1 MIDSLTYHLNQQ
13 RSIMRL
19 GEEVNM
25 IEPVANDHGKRVK
38 IQLVSG
44 KQITT
49 EMALCSIGRTGA
61 TRSLNIEAA
70 SLETDER
77 GPLKVNQHSQT
88 NIPDIY
94 AVGDVIGFPS

>member
-19 GEEVNM
+19 GEEVDR
-25 IEPVANDHGKRVK
+25 IEPVADEHGECVK
-38 IQLVSG
+38 IHLVSG
-44 KQITT
+44 KPITT
-49 EMALCSIGRTGA
+49 DMALYSIGCTGA

-77 GPLKVNQHSQT
+77 GPLKVNQRSQT

-94 AVGDVIGFPS
+94 AVGNVIGFPS